1 MKGNKYVLE
10 MAEDV
15 KVNPRDP
22 KHSGLTF
29 FINKNDTIYYL
40 AGHMGIWDGSKFVF
54 ESSPWSV
61 VTFLKFVWQF
71 GVLDFLDMN
80 IRVNDNLA
88 KFMKIYDHQENNE
101 AFVESKDLWKR
112 VDLYN
117 LTQNSTSD
125 YFGNELSSENATIL
139 TQLIH
144 GVNKVNYNQNNNE
157 LNALAGVV
165 SLCPLVTGEL
175 VQIEEGNSEIF
186 SRVIEKY
193 ASRVHKDVKISKIV
207 SLEDEEGKHYFL
219 EETNR
224 NFQVASFY

>member
-1 MKGNKYVLE
+1 
-10 MAEDV
+10 
-15 KVNPRDP
+15 
-22 KHSGLTF
+22 
-29 FINKNDTIYYL
+29 
-40 AGHMGIWDGSKFVF
+40 MGIWDGSKFVF

-71 GVLDFLDMN
+71 GVLDFLDMK
-80 IRVNDNLA
+80 IRVNDNLE

-101 AFVESKDLWKR
+101 AFVESKDLWKK

-117 LTQNSTSD
+117 LTQNSTSG
-125 YFGNELSSENATIL
+125 YFGKELSSENATIL